1 MKQYIT
7 SHGYYHIQLQP
18 PPGVALFASNGERA
32 YVIALLQD
40 LLSPRFML
48 QQTPPSKQLSSC
60 IDLLAFSLTKNE
72 IHLLV
77 FSIDASV
84 SRYLAS
90 FLMRQL
96 DTYTSE
102 FRPKQKPSKTP
113 AMFMSI
119 KKLRGSHHALQ
130 QSLELHLLHTDW
142 EYDRYSSIGFYL
154 HDRRGD
160 WMRIWRLTNLYENK
174 ATHYRTL
181 IQHRA
186 LALPHG

>member
-1 MKQYIT
+1 MTQYIT

-18 PPGVALFASNGERA
+18 QPGCTLFATNGERA

-48 QQTPPSKQLSSC
+48 QQVPPSRQLSSC
-60 IDLLAFSLTKNE
+60 IDLLAFSLTKQE

-90 FLMRQL
+90 FLMRQIDAYSNEL
-96 DTYTSE
+96 H
-102 FRPKQKPSKTP
+102 PKYKASTTP
-113 AMFMSI
+113 TTFITI

-130 QSLELHLLHTDW
+130 QSLEIHLLHADW

-160 WMRIWRLTNLYENK
+160 WMRIWRLTNLYENN
-174 ATHYRTL
+174 AVHYRHL
-181 IQHRA
+181 IQHHA